1 MYEEISYNVNYVTE
15 VVCRLDFASPIIELR
30 KSMPK
35 AIFDVVKKHYPIAE
49 PQDVIGTELN
59 INPVSGPVVN
69 QIVTKQWVFLSRNRM
84 NKCTIEPESVIFSIR
99 NYNVFEDLR
108 GAIIDI
114 LNVVMNTF
122 PDNQGKRLGLRY
134 INNIP
139 IKDHNDWI
147 EDKFF
152 SALSAHKDDKTTK
165 LLTTFEY
172 AIVEKDLNVRLIYGY
187 NNPDYPAIMKRE
199 DFVIDID
206 SYTTGIIYQEDISQY
221 VDDMHFEDQNCFE
234 TMITDTFRNAANSQE
249 N

>member
-152 SALSAHKDDKTTK
+152 SALSAHKDEKTTK
-165 LLTTFEY
+165 LLTTFE
-172 AIVEKDLNVRLIYGY
+172 
-187 NNPDYPAIMKRE
+187 
-199 DFVIDID
+199 
-206 SYTTGIIYQEDISQY
+206 
-221 VDDMHFEDQNCFE
+221 
-234 TMITDTFRNAANSQE
+234 
-249 N
+249 